1 MLMKLLSGLVNEV
14 GAIIGNLTVS
24 STEKKQIEAELLS
37 AICRQEEELS
47 RSRADILRAEAS
59 GNWLQRSWR
68 PLIMLAFA
76 LIVLVGS
83 FFELPVL
90 ADTSR
95 FWDLLEIGIGGYI
108 IGRSAENVTLNWR
121 GGRR

>member
-1 MLMKLLSGLVNEV
+1 MKLLSGLVNEV
-14 GAIIGNLTVS
+14 GAIIGNLSVS

>member
-1 MLMKLLSGLVNEV
+1 MKLLSGLVNEV
-14 GAIIGNLTVS
+14 GAIIGNLSVS
-24 STEKKQIEAELLS
+24 STEKKQIETELLS

-47 RSRADILRAEAS
+47 RSRTDILRAEAS

-108 IGRSAENVTLNWR
+108 IGRSAENVTLNWK

>member
-1 MLMKLLSGLVNEV
+1 MKLLSGLVNEV
-14 GAIIGNLTVS
+14 GAIIGNLSVS

-76 LIVLVGS
+76 LIVLLGS

-108 IGRSAENVTLNWR
+108 IGRSAENVTLNWK

>member
-76 LIVLVGS
+76 LIVLLGS

-108 IGRSAENVTLNWR
+108 IGRSAENVTLNWK
-121 GGRR
+121 GGR

>member
-1 MLMKLLSGLVNEV
+1 MKLLSGLVNEV
-14 GAIIGNLTVS
+14 GAIIGNLSVS
-24 STEKKQIEAELLS
+24 STEKKQIEAELFS

-76 LIVLVGS
+76 LIVLLGS

-108 IGRSAENVTLNWR
+108 IGRSAENVTLNWK

>member
-24 STEKKQIEAELLS
+24 STEKKQIEADLLS